1 MAHPGSLDILED
13 DLRAR
18 YQLPIRASQGKAIE
32 QLHAPQ
38 EGRIID
44 MATRLMKLLGRQRV
58 PRVPRQLVDDC
69 RKSLSLQDVLAGP
82 TGLLLNFC
90 RRWTRRPRGKT
101 LNLTP

>member
-58 PRVPRQLVDDC
+58 PRVPRQLFDRG
-69 RKSLSLQDVLAGP
+69 RKSFRLYDIVARIIGF
-82 TGLLLNFC
+82 LLNL
-90 RRWTRRPRGKT
+90 RDASV
-101 LNLTP
+101 LNLIT